1 MDDSKTLN
9 LNVRKDFP
17 ILSKKI
23 LEKRDLIYFDTAAS
37 AQKPNAVIDETN
49 DFYKNHYSNVSRG
62 VHTLSVESTFRYE
75 DARKKVQKFLNARSE
90 NEIIFTKS
98 ATEGINLVAQTFYE
112 KFMQKGDEVIL
123 SLIEHHSNLIP
134 WFFLRDKYGV
144 VLKFANIQPS
154 GEIDIDHFNSLF
166 TNKTKI
172 VSLTHL
178 SNVFGTELNETIIDK
193 IIENKIYSIEI
204 SKTNPINKGPYLLIT
219 LLNEN

>member
-23 LEKRDLIYFDTAAS
+23 LEKKDLIYFDTAAS
-37 AQKPNAVIDETN
+37 AQKPNTVIDETN

-123 SLIEHHSNLIP
+123 CLIEHHSHLIP
-134 WFFLRDKYGV
+134 WFFLRD
-144 VLKFANIQPS
+144 
-154 GEIDIDHFNSLF
+154 
-166 TNKTKI
+166 
-172 VSLTHL
+172 
-178 SNVFGTELNETIIDK
+178 
-193 IIENKIYSIEI
+193 
-204 SKTNPINKGPYLLIT
+204 
-219 LLNEN
+219 

>member
-23 LEKRDLIYFDTAAS
+23 LEKKDLIYFDTAAS
-37 AQKPNAVIDETN
+37 AQKPNTVIDETN

-123 SLIEHHSNLIP
+123 SLNRAP
-134 WFFLRDKYGV
+134 
-144 VLKFANIQPS
+144 LKFNT
-154 GEIDIDHFNSLF
+154 L
-166 TNKTKI
+166 
-172 VSLTHL
+172 
-178 SNVFGTELNETIIDK
+178 VFFKRQVWRCAKVCKYSTIRR
-193 IIENKIYSIEI
+193 N
-204 SKTNPINKGPYLLIT
+204 
-219 LLNEN
+219 